1 MSKVIYGAWG
11 DEVVDNRGKNLAD
24 VEPHP
29 RFRNLE
35 FYEPGNR
42 LLALVGWN
50 GFYVL
55 DERVDIIDMLRQYL
69 EIIQKE
75 VSCGKCIPGRMG
87 TKVALDI
94 LKRIAEGRG
103 EYLDIER
110 LERLRELT
118 YNCSMCEVGH
128 TSMIPLHKVM
138 VHFPE
143 YLRRSVE
150 RWTPVQKVAYH
161 WKVTAP
167 CIEACPVHIDIP
179 KYIEYIKQGYYTLS
193 LATIQERNPLAAICG
208 RVCVRYCEF
217 ACRRSRID
225 NPVSI
230 KHLKRFVAELTYA
243 HEHEDVYKEI
253 PKMPPS
259 GKKIAIVGA
268 GPAGLAAAYY
278 LLKRGHEVDIYEA
291 SDRPGGMMVWGIPPF
306 RLPRSIVKREV
317 EVVERMGGKFF
328 FNKRLGKDFTLTELK
343 QKYDAIFVA
352 IGAQLPRKMNI
363 PGEDPKPLGYYTG
376 LEFLKRYNSGQELYL
391 GKRAVVVGGGN
402 VAMDC
407 CRTAKRLGVEEVTVV
422 YRRTEAEMPADKE
435 EYEAARKEGIKFIF
449 LANPVEILVEN
460 GRVVGVK
467 CVRMKLGEP
476 DASGR
481 RRPEPIPGSEFV
493 IETDLII
500 PAIGQKVDTSWLEY
514 EEGLNISLTRW
525 GTIKVDPVT
534 LMSDELGI
542 FAGGDCVLGPATLI
556 EAEAAG
562 MKVALYID
570 QFVKTGKIE
579 VPDEERLSL
588 ILRETGLYKEEQ
600 LIDFVT
606 PEFGEKLLVEKTPL
620 QIKKELS
627 PEEIE
632 ITPEEALLE
641 ADRCLRC
648 YKVILVATER

>member
-11 DEVVDNRGKNLAD
+11 EEVIDNRNKNLAE

-29 RFRNLE
+29 RFERLE

-42 LLALVGWN
+42 LLALMGWN

-55 DERVDIIDMLRQYL
+55 DERVDIVDMLRQYL
-69 EIIQKE
+69 EIIQNE
-75 VSCGKCIPGRMG
+75 VSCGKCVPGRMG

-94 LKRIAEGRG
+94 LKRIGEGG
-103 EYLDIER
+103 GQQIDMEKLQR
-110 LERLRELT
+110 LIELT

-128 TSMIPLHKVM
+128 TSMIPMQKVM

-143 YLRRSVE
+143 YVRSSIE
-150 RWTPVQKVAYH
+150 RQEPIKKIAYH

-208 RVCVRYCEF
+208 RICVRYCEF

-230 KHLKRFVAELTYA
+230 KHLKRFVAELTYE
-243 HEHEDVYKEI
+243 HEHEDVYKQI
-253 PKMPPS
+253 PKQPPS

-278 LLKRGHEVDIYEA
+278 LLQRGHEVDIYEA
-291 SDRPGGMMVWGIPPF
+291 SDRPGGMMVWGIPAF
-306 RLPRSIVKREV
+306 RLPRYIVKREV
-317 EVVERMGGKFF
+317 EVVERLGARFF
-328 FNKRLGKDFTLTELK
+328 FNKKLGRDFTLSELK
-343 QKYDAIFVA
+343 KKYDAVFVA
-352 IGAQLPRKMNI
+352 IGAQKARKLHI
-363 PGEDPKPLGYYTG
+363 PGEDPPPLGYYTG
-376 LEFLKRYNSGQELYL
+376 LDFLRKYNNGEPLYL
-391 GKRAVVVGGGN
+391 GKKAVVVGGGN

-435 EYEAARKEGIKFIF
+435 EYRAALREGIKFIF
-449 LANPVEILVEN
+449 LANPVEIIVSD
-460 GRVVGVK
+460 GKVTAVK
-467 CVRMKLGEP
+467 CIRMKLGEP

-481 RRPEPIPGSEFV
+481 RRPEPIPGSEFI
-493 IETDLII
+493 IESDMII
-500 PAIGQKVDTSWLEY
+500 PAIGQKVDTSWVELE
-514 EEGLNISLTRW
+514 EDINISLTRW

-534 LMSDELGI
+534 LMTDEPGI

-570 QFVKTGKIE
+570 QFVKTGKIH
-579 VPDEERLSL
+579 VPDEERLSM
-588 ILRETGLYKEEQ
+588 ILRETGLYKDEQ

-606 PEFGEKLLVEKTPL
+606 PEFGEKLLVEKSPL
-620 QIKKELS
+620 VIKKERD

-632 ITPEEALLE
+632 ITPEDALLE